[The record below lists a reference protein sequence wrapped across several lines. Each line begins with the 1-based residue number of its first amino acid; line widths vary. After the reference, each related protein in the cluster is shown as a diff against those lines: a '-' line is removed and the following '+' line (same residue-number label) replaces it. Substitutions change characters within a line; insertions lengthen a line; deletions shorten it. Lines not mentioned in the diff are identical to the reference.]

1 MIVFLV
7 NSSDTVILLLA
18 SSVPLIKY
26 IHRIYFVSGPQ
37 VRAEDTKVGTPPK
50 RRGIYNQHFLDIDH
64 SVTHTNRNKK
74 LLP

>member
-7 NSSDTVILLLA
+7 NSSGTVILLLA

-37 VRAEDTKVGTPPK
+37 VRAEDTKVGTSPK
-50 RRGIYNQHFLDIDH
+50 RRGI
-64 SVTHTNRNKK
+64 
-74 LLP
+74 